1 MESFL
6 QILSSESIL
15 RPIFFNL
22 LINGLFFFIKEA
34 ELANFKDENTIYLL
48 T

>member
-15 RPIFFNL
+15 RTIFFNP